1 MTFLLGCMHNKNYN
15 YWQHPDAKHI
25 FLVVNHYSEQTFSD
39 SMQNDKGYQNPA
51 T

>member
-1 MTFLLGCMHNKNYN
+1 MTFYLVACTTNN
-15 YWQHPDAKHI
+15 YWQHPNAKHI